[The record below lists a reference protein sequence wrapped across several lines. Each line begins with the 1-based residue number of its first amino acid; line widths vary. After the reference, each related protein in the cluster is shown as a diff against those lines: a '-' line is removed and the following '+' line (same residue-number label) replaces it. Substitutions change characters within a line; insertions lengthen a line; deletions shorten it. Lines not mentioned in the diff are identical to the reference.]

1 MNMKIKFMG
10 SVVILQTIVV
20 SLLYF
25 LLIKSSMLN
34 YFIFLLTILFS
45 SVLILNFLINNIL
58 NPVKNISKLLSDFDK
73 GKGDLTVRYEEK
85 RDDEIGEMIVNLNQF
100 LEHVEE
106 AIIQSNITSEQVAKE
121 SKNLTEII
129 EFVIKGNGDDENNI
143 RSLKNK
149 TENVLRGVESQTAST
164 EEISASI
171 TEISGSLNSLSRNAE
186 ETMKLSNETANFAKI
201 GKTSLEESL
210 ESLLSVENIVKH
222 IEEKSVRLINS
233 SEKIGNI
240 VNMISQISER
250 TNLLSLNAAIE
261 AARAGEAGRGFAVVA
276 EEVRTLADNSN
287 SASREIEDLIRVIQS
302 EIKDVTSSIK
312 ESYTKVE
319 NSRANFD
326 NTKEKFL
333 GIVDKVDKT
342 NEQIGQISTAI
353 VEQAKAVEEI
363 NIGTENIAHS
373 SEEIGM
379 LANEQNLSF
388 DTISDELD
396 KVLKF
401 SSKVSEVSMSL
412 KNIIS
417 FFGVNL
423 EKGVSIKKELI
434 KWNDNYSVK
443 VDRFDE
449 EHKKLIKIINKLNSA
464 MLEGK
469 GKKILT
475 EIVEELIEYTATHFK
490 NEEDYFKKYN
500 YPEYQ
505 EHKKIHDNLI
515 ERVLKIQE
523 KIEEGNETIS
533 IEVID
538 FLKDWLIKH
547 IMGIDKK
554 YSNFFKSKNIK

>member
-10 SVVILQTIVV
+10 SVVILQAIVV

-58 NPVKNISKLLSDFDK
+58 NSVKNISKLLSDFDK

-85 RDDEIGEMIVNLNQF
+85 RDDEIGEMIVNLNKF

-210 ESLLSVENIVKH
+210 ASLLSVENIVKH

-464 MLEGK
+464 MLEGR

-515 ERVLKIQE
+515 EKVLKIQE